1 MLYCTELLSHNGLDG
16 IGAGVGNHGE
26 AVYIIKAEALYII
39 NSVGIVS
46 HQAAKYNKGGFSAFI
61 GDIPTCVG

>member
-1 MLYCTELLSHNGLDG
+1 MLYQTELLSHNGLDG

-26 AVYIIKAEALYII
+26 AVYIIKAEAVYII

-46 HQAAKYNKGGFSAFI
+46 HQATGKMHAGA
-61 GDIPTCVG
+61 